1 MLSYRHAFHA
11 GNHADL
17 LKHLLLVE
25 LLNYF
30 QRKEKSFHY
39 IDTHAGA
46 GLYALDQGYATQN
59 AEYVAGIGRLWDQE
73 NLPAPL
79 AAFRELVR
87 ACNPGPELTRYP
99 GSPWLAGQLL
109 RPGDRMWLF
118 ELHPRDQELL
128 RSTFGSSGKQ
138 VRIEGRDGFSGLK
151 GLLPPPTRRALVLID
166 PPYEEKRDYERVV
179 TLLVDAVKRFA
190 AGTYVL
196 WYPQLQ
202 RAEAQAL
209 PGRLKTLGFPSW
221 LQVSLTVQAPS
232 ADGFGMYGSGLFIV
246 NPPYTLPATLESV
259 LPVLVDL
266 LRQDEGAGYHL
277 EYVIP

>member
-17 LKHLLLVE
+17 LKHLVLVE

-30 QRKEKSFHY
+30 RRKEKPFSY

-46 GLYALDQGYATQN
+46 GFYELDQGYATQN
-59 AEYVAGIGRLWDQE
+59 AEYAAGIGRLWKQQY
-73 NLPAPL
+73 LPAPL
-79 AAFRELVR
+79 AAFCQQIRD
-87 ACNPGPELTRYP
+87 CNPGPELTRYP

-109 RPGDRMWLF
+109 RTDDRMWLF

-128 RSTFGSSGKQ
+128 RATFSHAGKQ
-138 VRIEGRDGFSGLK
+138 VKITGSDGFIGLK

-179 TLLVDAVKRFA
+179 KLLGDAVKRFA
-190 AGTYVL
+190 SGTYAL

-202 RAEAQAL
+202 RNEAQAL
-209 PGRLKTLGFPSW
+209 PARLKALSVPSW
-221 LQVSLTVQAPS
+221 LHVSLTVQSPA
-232 ADGFGMYGSGLFIV
+232 ADGFGMHGSGLFIV
-246 NPPYTLPATLESV
+246 NPPYTLPATLQSV
-259 LPVLVDL
+259 LPTLVEL
-266 LRQDEGAGYHL
+266 LRQDAGAGYSL
-277 EYVIP
+277 EFSIP

>member
-17 LKHLLLVE
+17 LKHLVLVE
-25 LLNYF
+25 LLTYF
-30 QRKEKSFHY
+30 RRKEKPFYY

-46 GLYALDQGYATQN
+46 GLYALDLGYATQN
-59 AEYVAGIGRLWDQE
+59 AEYVNGIGRLWERE
-73 NLPAPL
+73 NLPASL
-79 AAFRELVR
+79 AAFREQIR

-109 RPGDRMWLF
+109 RPTDRMWLF

-128 RSTFGSSGKQ
+128 RATFSSAGKQ
-138 VRIEGRDGFSGLK
+138 VRIEGGDGFIGLK

-179 TLLVDAVKRFA
+179 KLLSTAVQRFA
-190 AGTYVL
+190 AGTYAL
-196 WYPQLQ
+196 WYPQLS
-202 RAEAQAL
+202 RPEAQAL

-221 LQVSLTVQAPS
+221 LHVTLTVQTPS
-232 ADGFGMYGSGLFIV
+232 SDGFGMRGSGLFII
-246 NPPYTLPATLESV
+246 NPPYTLPATLQSV
-259 LPVLVDL
+259 LPTLVEL
-266 LRQDEGAGYHL
+266 LCQDAGAGYQL
-277 EYVIP
+277 EFFIP

>member
-17 LKHLLLVE
+17 LKHFVLVE

-30 QRKEKSFHY
+30 RRKEKPFHY

-46 GLYALDQGYATQN
+46 GFYSLDQGFATQN
-59 AEYVAGIGRLWDQE
+59 AEYLEGISRLWAQDH
-73 NLPAPL
+73 LPGPL
-79 AAFRELVR
+79 ADFRVR
-87 ACNPGPELTRYP
+87 IRDCNPGPELTRYP

-109 RPGDRMWLF
+109 RPSDRMWLF

-128 RSTFGSSGKQ
+128 RTTFSTAGKQ
-138 VRIEGRDGFSGLK
+138 VRIEGRDGFTGLR

-179 TLLVDAVKRFA
+179 KLLADGFKRFA
-190 AGTYVL
+190 GGTYVL

-202 RAEAQAL
+202 RAEALAL
-209 PGRLKTLGFPSW
+209 PARLKALNVPSW
-221 LQVSLTVQAPS
+221 LHVTLTVQQPS
-232 ADGFGMYGSGLFIV
+232 ADGFGMHGSGLFII

-259 LPVLVDL
+259 MPTLVEL
-266 LRQDEGAGYHL
+266 LGQDAGAGSHL
-277 EYVIP
+277 EYLIP

>member
-17 LKHLLLVE
+17 LKHLVLVE
-25 LLNYF
+25 LLTYF
-30 QRKEKSFHY
+30 RRKEKPFHY

-59 AEYVAGIGRLWDQE
+59 AEYLAGIGRLWGQE

-79 AAFRELVR
+79 AAFLEQVR

-109 RPGDRMWLF
+109 RPSDRMWLF

-128 RSTFGSSGKQ
+128 HATFSSAGKQ
-138 VRIEGRDGFSGLK
+138 VKIEGRDGFIGLK
-151 GLLPPPTRRALVLID
+151 GLLPPPTRRALILID

-179 TLLVDAVKRFA
+179 KLLGTAVQRFA
-190 AGTYVL
+190 AGTYAL

-202 RAEAQAL
+202 RLEAQAL
-209 PGRLKTLGFPSW
+209 PGRLKALGATSW
-221 LQVSLTVQAPS
+221 LHVTLTVQSPS
-232 ADGFGMYGSGLFIV
+232 SDGFGMHGSGLFII
-246 NPPYTLPATLESV
+246 NPPYTLPATLQSV
-259 LPVLVDL
+259 LPTLVEL
-266 LRQDEGAGYHL
+266 LRQDAGAAYSL
-277 EYVIP
+277 EFCIP

>member
-17 LKHLLLVE
+17 LKHLVLVE

-30 QRKEKSFHY
+30 RRKENPFSY

-59 AEYVAGIGRLWDQE
+59 AEYAAGIGRLWSQE
-73 NLPAPL
+73 DLPAPL
-79 AAFRELVR
+79 AAFREAIR
-87 ACNPGPELTRYP
+87 ACNPGSELTRYP

-128 RSTFGSSGKQ
+128 RATFSSAGKQ
-138 VRIEGRDGFSGLK
+138 VKIAGCDGFAGLK

-179 TLLVDAVKRFA
+179 KLLNDAVKRFA
-190 AGTYVL
+190 AGTYAL

-202 RAEAQAL
+202 RSEAQAL
-209 PGRLKTLGFPSW
+209 PGRLKSLGAASW
-221 LQVSLTVQAPS
+221 LHVTLTVQAPS
-232 ADGFGMYGSGLFIV
+232 GDGFGMHGSGLFII
-246 NPPYTLPATLESV
+246 NPPYTLPALLQEV
-259 LPVLVDL
+259 LPSLVKL
-266 LRQDEGAGYHL
+266 LRQDTGAGYSL
-277 EYVIP
+277 EFSIP

>member
-17 LKHLLLVE
+17 LKHLVLVE
-25 LLNYF
+25 LLHYF
-30 QRKEKSFHY
+30 RRKEKPFYY

-59 AEYVAGIGRLWDQE
+59 AEYVAGIGRLWEQE
-73 NLPAPL
+73 ALPPPL
-79 AAFRELVR
+79 SAFREQIR

-109 RPGDRMWLF
+109 RPTDRMWLF
-118 ELHPRDQELL
+118 ELHPREQELL
-128 RSTFGSSGKQ
+128 RATFSDAGKQ
-138 VRIEGRDGFSGLK
+138 VKIEGRDGFAGLK

-179 TLLVDAVKRFA
+179 HLLSAALKRFA
-190 AGTYVL
+190 VGTYAL

-202 RAEAQAL
+202 RPDAQAL
-209 PGRLKTLGFPSW
+209 PGRLKSLGVASW
-221 LQVSLTVQAPS
+221 LHVSLTVQSPS
-232 ADGFGMYGSGLFIV
+232 TDGFGMHGSGLFII
-246 NPPYTLPATLESV
+246 NPPYTLPATLQNV
-259 LPVLVDL
+259 LPTLVEL
-266 LRQDEGAGYHL
+266 LRQDAGAGYQL
-277 EYVIP
+277 EFFIP

>member
-17 LKHLLLVE
+17 LKHLVLVE
-25 LLNYF
+25 LLTYF
-30 QRKEKSFHY
+30 RRKEKPFHY

-59 AEYVAGIGRLWDQE
+59 AEYVAGIGRLWEQE
-73 NLPAPL
+73 NLPTPL
-79 AAFRELVR
+79 AAFREQIR

-109 RPGDRMWLF
+109 RPSDRMWLF

-128 RSTFGSSGKQ
+128 RATFSNAGKQ
-138 VRIEGRDGFSGLK
+138 VKIEGGDGFTGLK

-166 PPYEEKRDYERVV
+166 PPYEEKRDYARVV
-179 TLLVDAVKRFA
+179 KLLGTALKRFA
-190 AGTYVL
+190 AGTYTL

-202 RAEAQAL
+202 RPEAQAL
-209 PGRLKTLGFPSW
+209 PGRLKALGFPSW
-221 LQVSLTVQAPS
+221 LHVTLTVQTPS
-232 ADGFGMYGSGLFIV
+232 TDGFGMHGSGLFII
-246 NPPYTLPATLESV
+246 NPPYTLPATLQSV
-259 LPVLVDL
+259 LPTLVEL
-266 LRQDEGAGYHL
+266 LRQDAGAGYSL
-277 EYVIP
+277 EFCIP